1 MTKLFEVCYP
11 TAISINNFRFKEFQG
26 AGKVTVI
33 GNYYT
38 GCNVG
43 RRESGVFAHV
53 AQRFYNK
60 YGNRVTFIQSVK
72 GGGIC
77 SQWAKLYQVDAVNL
91 YPNSNVVPKEMPLS
105 VYDYNYVI

>member
-1 MTKLFEVCYP
+1 M
-11 TAISINNFRFKEFQG
+11 
-26 AGKVTVI
+26 I

-38 GCNVG
+38 GCNVS

-53 AQRFYNK
+53 VQRFYNK

-77 SQWAKLYQVDAVNL
+77 SQWAKLYQNDAVNL
-91 YPNSNVVPKEMPLS
+91 YPNSNVVPKEIPLL
-105 VYDYNYVI
+105 VYDYNYVLQDDFFTTLFGHPSYVILDGESSYEA